1 MEDNEKMTAER
12 SLEIISRAIEQ
23 GRRDVERNAGTP
35 MIVWGVQT
43 AAIGLI
49 IFALWTLT
57 GKPSWNLLWFAM
69 CAVGWGVHGYMKK
82 RRSTSGRPT
91 SYAWKLVSWVWTVFG
106 ILAVGTAVIGAFSYD
121 TSVYGSRLPITAVM
135 ILLLMFASAV
145 TAYVM
150 KDKAYGVFIGGNVI
164 LANFALMYPGSYE
177 PLLLA
182 LSAVTLLI
190 VPGIMINRQAKK
202 ADLNHQQMERH

>member
-1 MEDNEKMTAER
+1 MEDNEIMTAER

-43 AAIGLI
+43 AAIGVI

-69 CAVGWGVHGYMKK
+69 CAVGWGVYGYMKK
-82 RRSTSGRPT
+82 RRSTSDRPT

-135 ILLLMFASAV
+135 ILPGYIRAKFAKMTLPPIKAPYALSFITYAV
-145 TAYVM
+145 TAEANISSSIITAVM
-150 KDKAYGVFIGGNVI
+150 GRR
-164 LANFALMYPGSYE
+164 E
-177 PLLLA
+177 P
-182 LSAVTLLI
+182 
-190 VPGIMINRQAKK
+190 
-202 ADLNHQQMERH
+202 